1 MADTENNKNSNSPAS
16 TSAPALRF
24 PGFTEPWRK
33 CFISQLGDI
42 ITGNTPS
49 TKQSENYSEDGYLW
63 ASPSDLNVTKYVYDT
78 KTRLSQIG
86 FQKTRIIPKHSILV
100 TCIGSTIGKM
110 GMASTVMSTNQQINA
125 VVVNS
130 SFDKDFV
137 YYAIQ
142 SRFPKYLSS
151 IAVQAVPILSKS
163 TFCELENYYPSKIEQ
178 TKIGELLSLLDE
190 RIATQRRL
198 IEKLKTL
205 IKGIVVFHFNNSNTK
220 KTITIKNLG
229 EAYSVGNLSKDD
241 LSEYGKPC
249 IIYGELFTTYGCVA
263 SKIQSRTNK
272 YTQATLSKAGDI
284 LFPAST
290 TVDAIS
296 LIAPTSLQ
304 TNGVYVAGDMFGIHI
319 LPQFNSE
326 YISYLLNYV
335 YNRVLSKYAQGSTII
350 HLHYAYIKNTTI
362 QLPCLEE
369 QNKCAELLEA
379 LQTKLDV
386 AKQLIDRYQIQKS
399 YLLQQIFI

>member
-1 MADTENNKNSNSPAS
+1 
-16 TSAPALRF
+16 
-24 PGFTEPWRK
+24 
-33 CFISQLGDI
+33 
-42 ITGNTPS
+42 
-49 TKQSENYSEDGYLW
+49 
-63 ASPSDLNVTKYVYDT
+63 
-78 KTRLSQIG
+78 
-86 FQKTRIIPKHSILV
+86 
-100 TCIGSTIGKM
+100 
-110 GMASTVMSTNQQINA
+110 MASTVMSTNQQINA

>member
-1 MADTENNKNSNSPAS
+1 MSIIEDNTE
-16 TSAPALRF
+16 
-24 PGFTEPWRK
+24 
-33 CFISQLGDI
+33 
-42 ITGNTPS
+42 
-49 TKQSENYSEDGYLW
+49 TKS
-63 ASPSDLNVTKYVYDT
+63 
-78 KTRLSQIG
+78 
-86 FQKTRIIPKHSILV
+86 
-100 TCIGSTIGKM
+100 
-110 GMASTVMSTNQQINA
+110 
-125 VVVNS
+125 
-130 SFDKDFV
+130 
-137 YYAIQ
+137 
-142 SRFPKYLSS
+142 
-151 IAVQAVPILSKS
+151 
-163 TFCELENYYPSKIEQ
+163 
-178 TKIGELLSLLDE
+178 
-190 RIATQRRL
+190 
-198 IEKLKTL
+198 L

>member
-1 MADTENNKNSNSPAS
+1 M
-16 TSAPALRF
+16 RF
-24 PGFTEPWRK
+24 PGFTEPWRRIRLGDNCTIQMCK
-33 CFISQLGDI
+33 RIFANQTSEIGEVPFFKIGTIGGYPDTFISKELF
-42 ITGNTPS
+42 
-49 TKQSENYSEDGYLW
+49 EEY
-63 ASPSDLNVTKYVYDT
+63 
-78 KTRLSQIG
+78 KTRYNYPSEGEVMITCAGTVGKTMQFDGIDSY
-86 FQKTRIIPKHSILV
+86 FQDSNIVWIHNPNQLTVNDFLAYVLGKINWNKLNSTTITRIYNDDLRNLIYFAP
-100 TCIGSTIGKM
+100 
-110 GMASTVMSTNQQINA
+110 
-125 VVVNS
+125 
-130 SFDKDFV
+130 
-137 YYAIQ
+137 
-142 SRFPKYLSS
+142 
-151 IAVQAVPILSKS
+151 
-163 TFCELENYYPSKIEQ
+163 ENVAEQRKIV
-178 TKIGELLSLLDE
+178 SLLRLIDE